1 LLRSEQATKRESL
14 NLDKRMLKQAEK
26 ARKDLKKLK
35 TQEFACHEDAQKAV
49 EQWRGKQPYLD
60 VVSQIKTIFEY
71 KNSGRPAANQEPE
84 HHNYQIDGQLFS
96 ALEKRQSALQQ
107 VGLFIIATND
117 LSEKLSMKK
126 VLDTYK
132 SQQAV
137 EKGFRFLKS
146 PDFLTSAIYLKKPE
160 RIESLLMVMTTCLM
174 VYAAL
179 EHQIRHQLKA
189 QNKYFPD
196 MKKKPSRNP
205 TAGWVFQC
213 FQGIAVLYV
222 DSQKPMV
229 LNLKERHSPII
240 DCLGSVYQQIYS

>member
-1 LLRSEQATKRESL
+1 
-14 NLDKRMLKQAEK
+14 
-26 ARKDLKKLK
+26 
-35 TQEFACHEDAQKAV
+35 
-49 EQWRGKQPYLD
+49 
-60 VVSQIKTIFEY
+60 
-71 KNSGRPAANQEPE
+71 
-84 HHNYQIDGQLFS
+84 
-96 ALEKRQSALQQ
+96 
-107 VGLFIIATND
+107 
-117 LSEKLSMKK
+117 
-126 VLDTYK
+126 
-132 SQQAV
+132 
-137 EKGFRFLKS
+137 LKS